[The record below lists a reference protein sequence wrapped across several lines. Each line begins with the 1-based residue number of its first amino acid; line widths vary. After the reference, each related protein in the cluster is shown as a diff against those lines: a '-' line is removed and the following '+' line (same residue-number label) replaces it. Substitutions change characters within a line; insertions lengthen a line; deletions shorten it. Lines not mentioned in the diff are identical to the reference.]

1 MKDEYIV
8 RFYNEVKSSMDG
20 DYKIILE
27 PNRSLKED
35 WIEYD
40 SVKWE
45 MSDELNELVDNLKKD
60 NTKSFEEKVLAVYQY
75 ICLKYVY
82 DANVLYFFRKD
93 ISDPNNIK
101 YIAVD
106 WYGRIVD
113 EKWIEKRKKH
123 NRRICYEFARF
134 YAKAINTLLNG
145 NDKLEAFMLGDKA
158 NTHYV
163 VALSGVDYSA
173 ILDLDDFNSLK
184 DLTRLK
190 LGLTIKGIKILRDE
204 SGKLKKAVDEY
215 NKDKKEEL
223 SEIEEATENIRP
235 INLIEYFNKVVEIL
249 KKYNIDSQG
258 FFEYVRIIVERE
270 GIEID
275 KIWKEVKNVE
285 EKRYA
290 RCFTFK
296 YNSSMYLLD
305 SVDQTLKVV
314 DEKSLDKN
322 IFVFNPEEHEYP
334 YYGG

>member
-8 RFYNEVKSSMDG
+8 RFYNEVKSFMDG

-113 EKWIEKRKKH
+113 EKWIEKEK
-123 NRRICYEFARF
+123 
-134 YAKAINTLLNG
+134 
-145 NDKLEAFMLGDKA
+145 
-158 NTHYV
+158 
-163 VALSGVDYSA
+163 S
-173 ILDLDDFNSLK
+173 
-184 DLTRLK
+184 
-190 LGLTIKGIKILRDE
+190 
-204 SGKLKKAVDEY
+204 
-215 NKDKKEEL
+215 
-223 SEIEEATENIRP
+223 
-235 INLIEYFNKVVEIL
+235 
-249 KKYNIDSQG
+249 
-258 FFEYVRIIVERE
+258 IIVEF
-270 GIEID
+270 
-275 KIWKEVKNVE
+275 VMN
-285 EKRYA
+285 
-290 RCFTFK
+290 
-296 YNSSMYLLD
+296 LLD
-305 SVDQTLKVV
+305 FMLKQ
-314 DEKSLDKN
+314 
-322 IFVFNPEEHEYP
+322 
-334 YYGG
+334 

>member
-45 MSDELNELVDNLKKD
+45 MSDELNELVDNLKND

-93 ISDPNNIK
+93 MSDPNNIK

-123 NRRICYEFARF
+123 NRRICYEFARI
-134 YAKAINTLLNG
+134 Y
-145 NDKLEAFMLGDKA
+145 
-158 NTHYV
+158 
-163 VALSGVDYSA
+163 
-173 ILDLDDFNSLK
+173 
-184 DLTRLK
+184 
-190 LGLTIKGIKILRDE
+190 
-204 SGKLKKAVDEY
+204 
-215 NKDKKEEL
+215 
-223 SEIEEATENIRP
+223 
-235 INLIEYFNKVVEIL
+235 
-249 KKYNIDSQG
+249 
-258 FFEYVRIIVERE
+258 ER
-270 GIEID
+270 
-275 KIWKEVKNVE
+275 K
-285 EKRYA
+285 
-290 RCFTFK
+290 
-296 YNSSMYLLD
+296 
-305 SVDQTLKVV
+305 
-314 DEKSLDKN
+314 
-322 IFVFNPEEHEYP
+322 H
-334 YYGG
+334 